1 MTTVPIIAGSLDR
14 SMARAVGW
22 NAAAK
27 WASQLFSWAATIVVA
42 RLLTPYDYGIVG
54 MAGLFSALA
63 MVICQA
69 GIGDAIIAL
78 RDLTRRQ
85 IAELHTV
92 SVAIGIVLVALS
104 CALALPIARFF
115 SAPPVRTIIMAV
127 SGTYFISA
135 FLMVP
140 RALLKRELRFKL
152 LASIEMVRA
161 LTQMAATL
169 LFAWLHF
176 RYWSLVLGLLVASL
190 TEFLLT
196 SYWRRN
202 EFAVPDLGNL
212 RRELKY
218 SGHSM
223 LSGIAWYAYD
233 NADFGVAGRVLGGI
247 ALGNYTVAW
256 TIASAPV
263 EKVTNLVTGVTPAFF
278 SAVQADKSELRRYV
292 LRLTEIMSF
301 VTIPASFGLALV
313 ANYLV
318 LALLGPKWIGVI
330 GPLRL
335 LGIFV
340 AGRSVATIL
349 PNLLAATGDARFVMW
364 TTIASAL
371 CMPVAFLIGSR
382 WGTNGIAAAWVIAY
396 PPVMAPMYYRAFHK
410 TGLRLKEYV
419 SALMPALSA
428 SVIMTV
434 VVLLV
439 RSALPVGA
447 PPLPCLS
454 FLIFMGALAYL
465 GALFTFHRNR
475 VTHLIRVIGNM
486 RRQGN

>member
-1 MTTVPIIAGSLDR
+1 MSL
-14 SMARAVGW
+14 
-22 NAAAK
+22 
-27 WASQLFSWAATIVVA
+27 
-42 RLLTPYDYGIVG
+42 
-54 MAGLFSALA
+54 
-63 MVICQA
+63 
-69 GIGDAIIAL
+69 
-78 RDLTRRQ
+78 
-85 IAELHTV
+85 
-92 SVAIGIVLVALS
+92 
-104 CALALPIARFF
+104 
-115 SAPPVRTIIMAV
+115 
-127 SGTYFISA
+127 
-135 FLMVP
+135 
-140 RALLKRELRFKL
+140 
-152 LASIEMVRA
+152 
-161 LTQMAATL
+161 
-169 LFAWLHF
+169 
-176 RYWSLVLGLLVASL
+176 
-190 TEFLLT
+190 
-196 SYWRRN
+196 
-202 EFAVPDLGNL
+202 
-212 RRELKY
+212 
-218 SGHSM
+218 
-223 LSGIAWYAYD
+223 
-233 NADFGVAGRVLGGI
+233 
-247 ALGNYTVAW
+247 
-256 TIASAPV
+256 
-263 EKVTNLVTGVTPAFF
+263 
-278 SAVQADKSELRRYV
+278 
-292 LRLTEIMSF
+292 

-335 LGIFV
+335 LGVFV

-396 PPVMAPMYYRAFHK
+396 PPVMAPMYLRVFHK

-447 PPLPCLS
+447 PPLLCLS